1 MSYILELSN
10 VDIKI
15 VMIFI
20 FGKTNK
26 KMVNFIKLGYVKKFK
41 GKFSN
46 RKKYNNWIKNLKNGF
61 NNRHSRKED

>member
-1 MSYILELSN
+1 MIYILELSN
-10 VDIKI
+10 VDIKM
-15 VMIFI
+15 VMILI

-46 RKKYNNWIKNLKNGF
+46 RKKYNN
-61 NNRHSRKED
+61 

>member
-1 MSYILELSN
+1 MMYILELSN

-15 VMIFI
+15 VMILI

-41 GKFSN
+41 GKLSN
-46 RKKYNNWIKNLKNGF
+46 RKKYNN
-61 NNRHSRKED
+61 